1 MDIERVLIEPV
12 VTEKTNGMREEKN
25 IKYVFRVL
33 PSANKL
39 QVMDAVRKIFD
50 VKPVSCNIAWVK
62 CKTKTTRTKSGNRE
76 GQKVAWKKAV
86 VTLSPGEKINIFE
99 GV

>member
-25 IKYVFRVL
+25 IKYVFRVS

-62 CKTKTTRTKSGNRE
+62 SKTKTTRTKSGNRE
-76 GQKVAWKKAV
+76 GQKAAWKKAV